1 MTIEGLHFLA
11 SGQVPHLDR
20 VIYTSTDHGLSIRTN
35 CHTLNTV
42 CMTIEGLHFL
52 ANGQVPHLDLRI
64 RASTNQGLSIGTDRD
79 TAYIATIFH
88 KTMANEGKHYLA
100 S

>member
-20 VIYTSTDHGLSIRTN
+20 VIYTSTDHGLSIRTD
-35 CHTLNTV
+35 CYTLNTV

-52 ANGQVPHLDLRI
+52 ASGQVPHLDHRI
-64 RASTNQGLSIGTDRD
+64 PASTDQGLSIRTDRD
-79 TAYIATIFH
+79 TRNTFCMTRESAKQCQFFDH
-88 KTMANEGKHYLA
+88 E
-100 S
+100 